1 MIKSEGYR
9 AAPGQFYRQ
18 TSALQGKGGAAAAS
32 DTQERRHGADVLSA
46 RAGEALP
53 GPLPHGEA
61 GVRSESFP

>member
-9 AAPGQFYRQ
+9 AASGPFYRQ

-32 DTQERRHGADVLSA
+32 DTPERSNGADVLTA
-46 RAGEALP
+46 RAGDSLP